1 MAGAEREAKP
11 WHFAVKHLDPVV
23 GVDVHSVL
31 VTPGTPPVFLPH
43 PHVGFMLD
51 LREYIQAAKAVVGC
65 IAMMIVQEKVT
76 EYIEDHPE
84 DVTKLEHLADEAS
97 QQVNELIGGGNLPD
111 LKDAPLSPRG

>member
-1 MAGAEREAKP
+1 MALL
-11 WHFAVKHLDPVV
+11 AVKHLDPVV

-51 LREYIQAAKAVVGC
+51 LREYIQAAKAVAGC

-84 DVTKLEHLADEAS
+84 DVKKLEHLADEAG
-97 QQVNELIGGGNLPD
+97 QQVDELTSDPNVAEG
-111 LKDAPLSPRG
+111 